1 MPSRARTRGGKRADF
16 AQIAVSVVEQ
26 AIGDVLKPAEG
37 KNVHAQALSALG
49 ASKGGKARAESLTAK
64 QRQMIAKHAAK
75 ARWGKTGGK
84 G

>member
-1 MPSRARTRGGKRADF
+1 MPTRSSKPKDHDF
-16 AQIAVSVVEQ
+16 AAVARRVVEQ